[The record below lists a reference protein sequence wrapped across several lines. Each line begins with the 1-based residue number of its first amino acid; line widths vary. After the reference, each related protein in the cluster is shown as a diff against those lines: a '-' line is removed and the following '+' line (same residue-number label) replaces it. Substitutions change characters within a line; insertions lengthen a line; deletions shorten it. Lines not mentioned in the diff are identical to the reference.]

1 MAHYAQVNSDN
12 IVVQV
17 LVMDN
22 DMETNDGE
30 QACID
35 WLQANVHADDW
46 VKTSYNNNIRK
57 QYAGIGFTYDAD
69 KDKFIAPQ
77 PFGSWSL
84 DSNDDW
90 QPPVVMPDVS
100 DENYKDRRWNEEIQ
114 KWTALKVSEDVIYS
128 WDASTSTWSQL

>member
-1 MAHYAQVNSDN
+1 MAHYAQVNSDK

-22 DMETNDGE
+22 EMETNDGE

-35 WLQANVHADDW
+35 WLQANVHKDDW
-46 VKTSYNNNIRK
+46 VKTSYNNKIRK
-57 QYAGIGFTYDAD
+57 QYAGIGFTYDSS

-77 PFGSWSL
+77 PFASWSL

-90 QPPVVMPDVS
+90 QPPVAHPD
-100 DENYKDRRWNEEIQ
+100 DDKKYHWD
-114 KWTALKVSEDVIYS
+114 EDVYKADNS
-128 WDASTSTWSQL
+128 KGWVEVE

>member
-1 MAHYAQVNSDN
+1 MAHYAQINSDN
-12 IVVQV
+12 VVVNV

-57 QYAGIGFTYDAD
+57 QYAGVGFTYDSS

-77 PFGSWSL
+77 PYASWAL
-84 DSNDDW
+84 DSSDDW
-90 QPPVVMPDVS
+90 QAPIAMPDDAS
-100 DENYKDRRWNEEIQ
+100 ADK
-114 KWTALKVSEDVIYS
+114 KYS
-128 WDASTSTWSQL
+128 WDEDVYQADNTKGWIEYASE

>member
-1 MAHYAQVNSDN
+1 MAHYAQINSDN
-12 IVVQV
+12 VVVNV

-57 QYAGIGFTYDAD
+57 QYAGVGFTYDSS
-69 KDKFIAPQ
+69 KDKFISPQ
-77 PFGSWSL
+77 PYASWAL
-84 DSNDDW
+84 DSSDDW
-90 QPPVVMPDVS
+90 QGPIAMPD
-100 DENYKDRRWNEEIQ
+100 
-114 KWTALKVSEDVIYS
+114 
-128 WDASTSTWSQL
+128 DASDDIRYTWDEDAYQADNSAGWVLVEE